1 MVKVASMVWGSWLV
15 QSESKD
21 VVALAAG
28 SAAAARRTRRPLDA
42 AIPCDQP
49 WLTAMAASASP
60 RRGAVTPRLPS
71 GGSDA
76 SRFACVGAAVDSAWG
91 RAASG
96 LRPGLAAPRAAVAL
110 RPCHARSQVE
120 RPRNGAPADFV
131 GLGACGPAGDAGV
144 FVRRRGVAEP
154 GVVRG
159 PGGLGLVVDRAP
171 GVARR
176 CIVVVADHVPGSEQR
191 GDRQREGV
199 RQRRVGLLNRTQNQ
213 NRAESVTSLP
223 GIGAKFFRNDVCTR
237 ASSSVRLRPRRSTS
251 RIWLPRMKRRPT

>member
-1 MVKVASMVWGSWLV
+1 M
-15 QSESKD
+15 
-21 VVALAAG
+21 
-28 SAAAARRTRRPLDA
+28 
-42 AIPCDQP
+42 
-49 WLTAMAASASP
+49 
-60 RRGAVTPRLPS
+60 PRLSS

-96 LRPGLAAPRAAVAL
+96 LRPGLAAPRAAVAR
-110 RPCHARSQVE
+110 RPRHARSQVE

-144 FVRRRGVAEP
+144 FVRRRGVAEA

-159 PGGLGLVVDRAP
+159 PGRLGLVVDRAP

-176 CIVVVADHVPGSEQR
+176 RRVVVVAARVPGSEQR

-199 RQRRVGLLNRTQNQ
+199 DDRQRRVGLLNRTQNQ

-251 RIWLPRMKRRPT
+251 RIWLPRTKRRPT